1 LQPLDAERVK
11 EWRHRRMLSQ
21 QEVADRAGTSLF
33 TIQRIERGEGNVRPR
48 TGRGV
53 AAALVIPIEELLP
66 KVQAPSPQRTL
77 FNGVEAERR
86 SPLSPWAEYARRMA
100 GRIRHHTDDPNSPA
114 FRDAWAALFFVEEK
128 NREAADLYFLL
139 FEEEMGQDPYGDEP
153 FAYVL
158 EPLSAFEGL
167 AEALAKARDRADRMG
182 AGRTE
187 TDLDRLRRRA
197 DAAAKEREQQAA
209 QISARLGSTTA

>member
-1 LQPLDAERVK
+1 MDRIRQLRTERG
-11 EWRHRRMLSQ
+11 LSQ
-21 QEVADRAGTSLF
+21 AKLAVMSDMDPATLNRLEQGKGNPNLRTLQRVADALGVEVA
-33 TIQRIERGEGNVRPR
+33 
-48 TGRGV
+48 
-53 AAALVIPIEELLP
+53 ELLG
-66 KVQAPSPQRTL
+66 KAPAPPSQRSL
-77 FNGVEAERR
+77 FNGVEEERR

-139 FEEEMGQDPYGDEP
+139 FEEEMGQDPYGDEL
-153 FAYVL
+153 FAHLL

-167 AEALAKARDRADRMG
+167 AEALAKARERADRMG

-187 TDLDRLRRRA
+187 TELDRLRRRA

-209 QISARLGSTTA
+209 QISARLGSRSA

>member
-1 LQPLDAERVK
+1 
-11 EWRHRRMLSQ
+11 
-21 QEVADRAGTSLF
+21 
-33 TIQRIERGEGNVRPR
+33 
-48 TGRGV
+48 
-53 AAALVIPIEELLP
+53 
-66 KVQAPSPQRTL
+66 
-77 FNGVEAERR
+77 
-86 SPLSPWAEYARRMA
+86 MA

-139 FEEEMGQDPYGDEP
+139 FEEEMGQDPYGDEL
-153 FAYVL
+153 FAYWL

-167 AEALAKARDRADRMG
+167 AEALAKARERADRMG

-209 QISARLGSTTA
+209 QISARLGSSSA